1 MNINQLI
8 NDEIAHVNRMMMRAH
23 NVFSLILVTD
33 ETELLPE
40 FVNQTVSAL
49 FPSIHPAVFPKS
61 FSLNLSNTLT
71 PQTVAQFLASCDL
84 DDTDIIFFLSNASI
98 DPISIDVGQEE
109 VFLVKANE
117 EPDDVMQWQLDMV
130 MKSSANPVS
139 YHCEKLL
146 PTDPGFSQWIEWLVS
161 QCDPDTGEIYD
172 PDGD

>member
-1 MNINQLI
+1 MDINQLI

-23 NVFSLILVTD
+23 NVFSIILVTD
-33 ETELLPE
+33 ETDLLPE

-61 FSLNLSNTLT
+61 FSPNLSNTLT
-71 PQTVAQFLASCDL
+71 PQRVAQFLASCDL
-84 DDTDIIFFLSNASI
+84 DDTDILFFISSASI

-109 VFLVKANE
+109 VLLVKANK
-117 EPDDVMQWQLDMV
+117 EPDEVIQWQLEMV

-139 YHCEKLL
+139 FQIETLI
-146 PTDPGFSQWIEWLVS
+146 PNDPGFSQWINWLVS

-172 PDGD
+172 PNE